1 MNDLDAILK
10 SRDRLHCWNTALI
23 YLFHFTQTAGIFI
36 VSLATSLEMTKL
48 VFIGVGFNF
57 LASVF
62 EAIRQVNTKISARE
76 LKDLEK
82 IKQGTYIDEGD
93 VDFQVQ

>member
-1 MNDLDAILK
+1 
-10 SRDRLHCWNTALI
+10 
-23 YLFHFTQTAGIFI
+23 
-36 VSLATSLEMTKL
+36 MTKL